1 MALGA
6 TTYKTPNIINKI
18 SEDLT
23 GREGCGVFL
32 AAANT
37 VQLAA
42 STGVMPY
49 GIIVTGTDSL
59 TPGDYSPPSSIGD
72 AALELV
78 DQLGCVVQV
87 LISSVGSVVATDLLL
102 IDTTD
107 QDGTFVSQANQTP
120 AEGDWIWGLAL
131 TDAGPSEQCL
141 MRFQPLNV
149 QYIAPPP
156 AP

>member
-23 GREGCGVFL
+23 SREGCGVFL

-37 VQLAA
+37 VQLATNA
-42 STGVMPY
+42 SVLPY

-72 AALELV
+72 ASLELV

-87 LISSVGSVVATDLLL
+87 LISSNGNVSAGDFLL
-102 IDTTD
+102 IDSVD
-107 QDGTFVSQANQTP
+107 QDGTFASVTNQAP
-120 AEGDWIWGLAL
+120 AEGDWVWGLAL
-131 TDAGPSEQCL
+131 TDAASSEQCL
-141 MRFQPLNV
+141 MRFQPQNV

-156 AP
+156 P

>member
-37 VQLAA
+37 VQLATNA
-42 STGVMPY
+42 SVLPY

-59 TPGDYSPPSSIGD
+59 TPGTYPSAIGD
-72 AALELV
+72 ASLEMV

-87 LISSVGSVVATDLLL
+87 LISSNGGVVAGDFLL
-102 IDTTD
+102 IDAAD
-107 QDGTFVSQANQTP
+107 ADGTFTSISNVVL
-120 AEGDWIWGLAL
+120 AEADWVWGLAL
-131 TDAGPSEQCL
+131 TDANSSERCL
-141 MRFQPLNV
+141 MRFQPYLQ
-149 QYIAPPP
+149 QYVAP
-156 AP
+156 

>member
-37 VQLAA
+37 VQLA
-42 STGVMPY
+42 STATVLPY

-72 AALELV
+72 ASLELV

-87 LISSVGSVVATDLLL
+87 LISSVGSVTAGDLLL
-102 IDTTD
+102 IDNSD
-107 QDGTFVSQANQTP
+107 GDGTFVSWANQ
-120 AEGDWIWGLAL
+120 ALVEGYWVWGLAL

-141 MRFQPLNV
+141 MRFQPQVV

>member
-32 AAANT
+32 AGANT
-37 VQLAA
+37 VQLATNA
-42 STGVMPY
+42 SVLPY
-49 GIIVTGTDSL
+49 GIIVTGTDGV
-59 TPGDYSPPSSIGD
+59 TPGTYVSDIGD
-72 AALELV
+72 ASLELV

-87 LISSVGSVVATDLLL
+87 LISSVGSVDAGDLIL
-102 IDTTD
+102 IVRTE
-107 QDGTFVSQANQTP
+107 QDVTFVSVGNQAP
-120 AEGDWIWGLAL
+120 VEGDWLWGLAL
-131 TDAGPSEQCL
+131 TDAASSQQCL
-141 MRFQPLNV
+141 MRFQPQNV
-149 QYIAPPP
+149 QYIP